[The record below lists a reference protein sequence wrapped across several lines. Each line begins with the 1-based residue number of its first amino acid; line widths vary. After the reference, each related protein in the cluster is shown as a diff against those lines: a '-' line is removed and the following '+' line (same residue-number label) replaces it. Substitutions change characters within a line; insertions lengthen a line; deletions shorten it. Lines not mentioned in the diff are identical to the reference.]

1 MTVKAVVFDLFKTL
15 GEFSRIVAD
24 EEASAFLRSKG
35 YAVYPQAWRHAFNFT
50 VFMEYPRHGYGSH
63 EALIGKALQLLE
75 VEVDEGSIHELAEL
89 FRANPFTLYGES
101 IEAVEMAKRLGL
113 KTAIA
118 TTTPKT
124 FFVRGLGK
132 VAGLIDFVCTGYEAG
147 CEKSNP
153 RMYRV
158 IADRLGV
165 EPSEAV
171 VIGDNPVLDVVNP
184 KKYGMKAIQIV
195 KEGVPSD
202 QADGSASNVL
212 EAVKLVE
219 RWVWSVAPA
228 KEV

>member
-1 MTVKAVVFDLFKTL
+1 MTIRAVIFDLFRTL

-50 VFMEYPRHGYGSH
+50 VFVEYPRHGYGSH
-63 EALIGKALQLLE
+63 EALIGRALQLLE
-75 VEVDEGSIHELAEL
+75 VDVDDGTIGELAEL
-89 FRANPFTLYGES
+89 FRANPFALYGDS
-101 IEAVEMAKRLGL
+101 LEAVERAKRLGL

-118 TTTPKT
+118 TTTPKA

-132 VAGLIDFVCTGYEAG
+132 VADLIDFVCTGYEAG

-153 RMYRV
+153 RIFRV

-171 VIGDNPVLDVVNP
+171 VIGDNPVLDIANA
-184 KKYGMKAIQIV
+184 KKHGMRAIQV
-195 KEGVPSD
+195 VRDGAPSD
-202 QADGSASNVL
+202 QADGVASNVL
-212 EAVKLVE
+212 EAVKLIE
-219 RWVWSVAPA
+219 RWA
-228 KEV
+228 